1 MWRVL
6 VVVVWPVLAVAAEPG
21 SRAEYIGGTLSDMPK
36 TLGGRLLA
44 TDDLL
49 FSFQAGDRAI
59 RIPYD
64 RINLLEYG
72 QKADR
77 RYLMAVLVS
86 PIFILSKKR
95 SHFLTIGYAD
105 DAGRQQALVF
115 RLEKKSVRGV
125 LASLEARTGR
135 KVQYQ
140 DEEARK
146 GGKD

>member
-21 SRAEYIGGTLSDMPK
+21 SRAEYIGGTLSDIPK
-36 TLGGRLLA
+36 TLDGRLLA
-44 TDDLL
+44 TDEQL
-49 FSFQAGDRAI
+49 FSFQARDHAI

-105 DAGRQQALVF
+105 DAGRQQANRF
-115 RLEKKSVRGV
+115 SSREKVGSRRAREPRGQNR
-125 LASLEARTGR
+125 SQSPIPGR
-135 KVQYQ
+135 GS
-140 DEEARK
+140 A
-146 GGKD
+146 